1 MGKGGG
7 GRPLANSGA
16 PVHTQSAARP
26 VQGPLVSGR
35 FGVAMSKTAYMVR
48 FGISWSGLS
57 PCNPVA
63 ATATNR
69 IRQLLPRKTINS
81 HAVRLDTQLIRGR
94 SDVRTHDARAAG
106 LPSCLAGPE
115 PAAVRDAVVGDERTS
130 VGVRSRGGPAR
141 GNSPHGAGRAAISQS
156 IAAAGGHLSDRRTVR
171 SASPSSA
178 GSATLWDNL

>member
-48 FGISWSGLS
+48 VGMSWAGLS
-57 PCNPVA
+57 TCNPVA

-69 IRQLLPRKTINS
+69 IRQLLPRKTIKS

-115 PAAVRDAVVGDERTS
+115 PAAVRDAVVGDEPHVRRRS
-130 VGVRSRGGPAR
+130 VTRGARAGEQPAWGGRGRHQPVHRPPGGP
-141 GNSPHGAGRAAISQS
+141 PK
-156 IAAAGGHLSDRRTVR
+156 
-171 SASPSSA
+171 
-178 GSATLWDNL
+178 